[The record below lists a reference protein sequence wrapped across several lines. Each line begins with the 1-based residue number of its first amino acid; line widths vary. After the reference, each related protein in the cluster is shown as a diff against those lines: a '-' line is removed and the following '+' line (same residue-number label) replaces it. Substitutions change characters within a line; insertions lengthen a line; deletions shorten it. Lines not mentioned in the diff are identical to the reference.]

1 MKHLFTLCLTL
12 FLVTCFSQGNLQF
25 NQVKL
30 VSTQETVPAGKV
42 WRVDSYAYN
51 GGGAFAGTLSAQ
63 YSMDGS
69 NTYSSLNLIGSYI
82 INGQTNQIP
91 ISFSRGSVNGL
102 VSVELN
108 LFPFWLPTG
117 STLAAGTNLRHLS
130 VVEFN
135 IIP

>member
-1 MKHLFTLCLTL
+1 MKKLYFILFILLNQ
-12 FLVTCFSQGNLQF
+12 LVFAQGNLQF